1 VKVAGYASQSH
12 LCGMEYDYIITGQGI
27 AGTLLSYTLLQ
38 AGQRVLVIDEYKANS
53 ASRIAAGVINPV
65 SGRRFE
71 MGWMYEEIY
80 PFAKNTYRQM
90 EALLGLPVFR
100 ERDLWMV
107 LPSEQLQAAFKAKTT
122 KGEAQKYTQP
132 ADASL
137 WDAWLHQPHGAAIVK
152 GATVLLQ
159 NLLPAWRAY
168 LDSRRL
174 LWEERLEPALL
185 EIGEDGVLYKGAK
198 ARALIFCEG
207 AQTVNNPWF
216 GPHVPYLLNKG
227 EVLKVHIPGL
237 RTEDIIKRSITLV
250 PQEPEV
256 YWTGSTFAWDYA
268 DELPTAEKR
277 AFLEEGLQQL
287 LKVPYTVLGQQAGV
301 RPSGKDRRPI
311 IGLHPRY
318 PALGMFNGLGT
329 KGCSLAPYMADLFT
343 RHLLDRKPL
352 LPETDISRYFN
363 G

>member
-1 VKVAGYASQSH
+1 
-12 LCGMEYDYIITGQGI
+12 MEFDYIITGQGI
-27 AGTLLSYTLLQ
+27 AGTLLSYTLLE

-71 MGWMYEEIY
+71 MGWMYNEIY
-80 PFAKNTYRQM
+80 PFAKHTYQQL
-90 EALLGLPVFR
+90 EKLLNVPVFR
-100 ERDLWMV
+100 ERDIWMV

-122 KGEAQKYTQP
+122 SGPAQQYTRP

-137 WDAWLHQPHGAAIVK
+137 WDAWLHQPYGAAIVE

-168 LDSRRL
+168 LQQKQL
-174 LWEERLEPALL
+174 LREERLDTTLL
-185 EIGEDGVLYKGAK
+185 QPGPNGVQYKGIH

-207 AQTVNNPWF
+207 AQTIANPWF
-216 GPHVPYLLNKG
+216 GPHIPYLLNKG

-237 RTEDIIKRSITLV
+237 ITENIIKRSISLV
-250 PQEPEV
+250 PQEKEV
-256 YWTGSTFAWDYA
+256 YWVGSTFAWDYA
-268 DELPTAEKR
+268 DELPTPEKR
-277 AFLEEGLQQL
+277 AYLEGGLQQL
-287 LKVPYTVLGQQAGV
+287 LKVPYTMLDQQAGV

-311 IGLHPRY
+311 MGLHPAY

-329 KGCSLAPYMADLFT
+329 KGCSLAPYMADLLT
-343 RHLLDRKPL
+343 RHLLQGHPL
-352 LPETDISRYFN
+352 LQETDIKRYFN
-363 G
+363 R

>member
-1 VKVAGYASQSH
+1 
-12 LCGMEYDYIITGQGI
+12 MEFDYIIAGQGI

-38 AGQRVLVIDEYKANS
+38 AGQRVLVIDEYKPNS

-71 MGWMYEEIY
+71 MGWMYEEVY
-80 PFAKNTYRQM
+80 PFAKNTYQQL
-90 EALLGLPVFR
+90 EALLGVPVFR
-100 ERDLWMV
+100 ERDIWMV

-122 KGEAQKYTQP
+122 TGAAQQYTQP

-137 WDAWLHQPHGAAIVK
+137 WDAWLHQPYGAAIVK

-168 LDSRRL
+168 LQQRQL
-174 LWEERLEPALL
+174 LWEERLEPARLQFSSAGL
-185 EIGEDGVLYKGAK
+185 QYGDAK
-198 ARALIFCEG
+198 ARALFFCEG

-216 GPHVPYLLNKG
+216 GSHIPYLLNKG
-227 EVLKVHIPGL
+227 EVLKVRIPGL
-237 RTEDIIKRSITLV
+237 ETENIIKRSITLV
-250 PQEPEV
+250 PQEKEI
-256 YWTGSTFAWDYA
+256 YWVGSTFAWDYP
-268 DELPTAEKR
+268 DELPTPEKR
-277 AFLEEGLQQL
+277 AFLEEGLHQL
-287 LKVPYTVLGQQAGV
+287 LKVPYSVLEQQAGV

-311 IGLHPRY
+311 MGMHPAH

-329 KGCSLAPYMADLFT
+329 KGCSLAPYMADMLA
-343 RHLLDRKPL
+343 RHLLQGDPL
-352 LPETDISRYFN
+352 LPETDIKRYFN

>member
-1 VKVAGYASQSH
+1 
-12 LCGMEYDYIITGQGI
+12 MEFDYIITGQGI

-71 MGWMYEEIY
+71 MGWMYNEIY
-80 PFAKNTYRQM
+80 PFARDTYQQL
-90 EALLGLPVFR
+90 EKLLNVPVFR
-100 ERDLWMV
+100 ERDIWMV

-122 KGEAQKYTQP
+122 TGAAQQYTSP
-132 ADASL
+132 ADASHY
-137 WDAWLHQPHGAAIVK
+137 DAWLHQPYGAAIVK

-168 LDSRRL
+168 LQQEQL
-174 LWEERLEPALL
+174 LREERLDMSLL
-185 EIGEDGVLYKGAK
+185 QPGPDRIQYKGIR

-207 AQTVNNPWF
+207 AQTVDNPWF
-216 GPHVPYLLNKG
+216 GPHIPYLLNKG
-227 EVLKVHIPGL
+227 EVLKVRIPGL
-237 RTEDIIKRSITLV
+237 ITDNIIKRSITLV
-250 PQEPEV
+250 PQEKEV
-256 YWTGSTFAWDYA
+256 YWVGSTFAWDYA
-268 DELPTAEKR
+268 HELPTPEKR
-277 AFLEEGLQQL
+277 AYLEDGLQQL
-287 LKVPYTVLGQQAGV
+287 LKVPYTVLEQQAGV

-311 IGLHPRY
+311 LGLHPAY

-329 KGCSLAPYMADLFT
+329 KGCSLAPYMADMLT
-343 RHLLDRKPL
+343 RHLLQGAPL
-352 LPETDISRYFN
+352 LQETDIKRYFN

>member
-1 VKVAGYASQSH
+1 
-12 LCGMEYDYIITGQGI
+12 MEFDYIITGQGI

-71 MGWMYEEIY
+71 MGWMYNEIY
-80 PFAKNTYRQM
+80 PFARDTYQQL
-90 EALLGLPVFR
+90 EKLLNVPVFR
-100 ERDLWMV
+100 ERDIWMV

-122 KGEAQKYTQP
+122 TGAALHYTSP
-132 ADASL
+132 ANAAL
-137 WDAWLHQPHGAAIVK
+137 YDAWLHQPYGAAIVK

-168 LDSRRL
+168 LQQKQL
-174 LWEERLEPALL
+174 LREERLDMSLLKPGPAG
-185 EIGEDGVLYKGAK
+185 IQYKGIS

-207 AQTVNNPWF
+207 AQTVRNPWF
-216 GPHVPYLLNKG
+216 GPHLPYLLNKG
-227 EVLKVHIPGL
+227 EVLKVRIPGL
-237 RTEDIIKRSITLV
+237 ITENIIKRSITLV
-250 PQEPEV
+250 PQEKEI
-256 YWTGSTFAWDYA
+256 YWVGSTFAWDYT
-268 DELPTAEKR
+268 DELPTPEKR
-277 AFLEEGLQQL
+277 AYLEEGLQQL
-287 LKVPYTVLGQQAGV
+287 LKVPYTVLEQQAGV

-311 IGLHPRY
+311 MGLHPVY

-329 KGCSLAPYMADLFT
+329 KGCSLAPYMADMLT
-343 RHLLDRKPL
+343 RHLLQGAPL
-352 LPETDISRYFN
+352 LQETDIKRYFN

>member
-1 VKVAGYASQSH
+1 
-12 LCGMEYDYIITGQGI
+12 MEFDYIITGQGI

-71 MGWMYEEIY
+71 MGWMYNEIY
-80 PFAKNTYRQM
+80 PFARDTYQQL
-90 EALLGLPVFR
+90 EKLLNLPVFR
-100 ERDLWMV
+100 ERDIWMV

-122 KGEAQKYTQP
+122 TGAAQQYTSP

-137 WDAWLHQPHGAAIVK
+137 YDAWLHQPYGAAIVK

-168 LDSRRL
+168 LQQKQL
-174 LWEERLEPALL
+174 LREERLDMSLL
-185 EIGEDGVLYKGAK
+185 QPGPDGIQYKGIR

-207 AQTVNNPWF
+207 AQTVDNPWF
-216 GPHVPYLLNKG
+216 GPHLPYLLNKG
-227 EVLKVHIPGL
+227 EVLKVRIPGL
-237 RTEDIIKRSITLV
+237 ITDNIIKRSITLA
-250 PQEPEV
+250 PQEKEV
-256 YWTGSTFAWDYA
+256 YWVGSTFAWDYA
-268 DELPTAEKR
+268 DELPTPEKR
-277 AFLEEGLQQL
+277 AYLEDGLQQL
-287 LKVPYTVLGQQAGV
+287 LKVPYTVLDQQAGV

-311 IGLHPRY
+311 MGLHPAY

-329 KGCSLAPYMADLFT
+329 KGCSLAPYMADMLT
-343 RHLLDRKPL
+343 RHLLQGAPL
-352 LPETDISRYFN
+352 LQETDIKRYFN